1 MAYSRLLAYYLF
13 FALML
18 SQMHAS
24 SVHAQTTASPNVVRV
39 GIYVLQIGK
48 FDLSTG
54 SYTVD
59 FYLSMSCDG
68 KCNLG
73 SFEFMDGRADSI
85 ILQENTTNERFYR
98 IQGEFYE
105 NLDLQ
110 KYPFDSHNLHIE
122 IEDTTLT
129 KQYLV
134 YQPDPSNSGLDPRV
148 IIVGWNVAGW
158 NASVVD
164 HFYPPYNQTYS
175 RYIFSI
181 ALNRP
186 GLTSGFNMFLPV
198 FFVVFI
204 ALISMLLVG
213 SRLESRILL
222 TVTALLAAVFFQFT
236 LDSTLPPLG
245 YLTFADKFMIATYII
260 IVATLAISI
269 LLLKYNDKKDLI
281 KSEKIQYYTVR
292 IMPIVTILI
301 YAYTFLS
308 FR

>member
-1 MAYSRLLAYYLF
+1 MPRNRLLAYLLF
-13 FALML
+13 LTL
-18 SQMHAS
+18 LLIQVHAS
-24 SVHAQTTASPNVVRV
+24 TVHAQASTLNVVKV

-48 FDLSTG
+48 FDLSSG

-59 FYLSMSCDG
+59 FYLSMTCNG

-73 SFEFMDGRADSI
+73 SFEFMDGRADNI
-85 ILQENTTNERFYR
+85 VVIENTTNAKFYR
-98 IQGEFYE
+98 IEGTFFE

-110 KYPFDSHNLHIE
+110 KYPFDSHNLKIE

-129 KQYLV
+129 TQNLV
-134 YQPDPSNSGLDPRV
+134 YTPDPSNSGLDPRV
-148 IIVGWNVAGW
+148 IIVGWDVVGW

-175 RYIFSI
+175 RYIFSVT
-181 ALNRP
+181 LNRP
-186 GLTSGFNMFLPV
+186 GLTSGLNMFLPV

-245 YLTFADKFMIATYII
+245 YLTFADKFMIATYVI
-260 IVATLAISI
+260 IVATLAVSI
-269 LLLKYNDKKDLI
+269 LLLKYNDKKDTV
-281 KSEKIQYYTVR
+281 KAAKIQYYTVR

>member
-1 MAYSRLLAYYLF
+1 MSRSRLLVYLLF
-13 FALML
+13 FTLL
-18 SQMHAS
+18 LTQ
-24 SVHAQTTASPNVVRV
+24 VYGTTARAQAPPLNVVKV

-48 FDLSTG
+48 FDLSSG

-59 FYLSMSCDG
+59 FYLSMTCDG

-73 SFEFMDGRADSI
+73 SFEFVDGRADKI
-85 ILQENTTNERFYR
+85 DVIQNTTNAKFYR
-98 IQGEFYE
+98 IEGTFFE

-110 KYPFDSHNLHIE
+110 KYPFDSHNLKIE

-129 KQYLV
+129 NQYLV
-134 YQPDPSNSGLDPRV
+134 YKSDPSNSGLDPRV

-175 RYIFSI
+175 RYVFSVT
-181 ALNRP
+181 LNRP
-186 GLTSGFNMFLPV
+186 GLTSGLNMFLPV

-245 YLTFADKFMIATYII
+245 YLTFADKFMIATYVI
-260 IVATLAISI
+260 IVATLAIAI
-269 LLLKYNDKKDLI
+269 LLLKYNDRKDMVR
-281 KSEKIQYYTVR
+281 SEKIQYYTVR

>member
-1 MAYSRLLAYYLF
+1 MPRSQLLAYLIF
-13 FALML
+13 LTLLL
-18 SQMHAS
+18 SLQAS
-24 SVHAQTTASPNVVRV
+24 TAHAQAPTANVVKV

-48 FDLSTG
+48 FDLSSG

-59 FYLSMSCDG
+59 FYLSMTCNG

-73 SFEFMDGRADSI
+73 SFEFMDGRADNI
-85 ILQENTTNERFYR
+85 VVIQNTTNAKFYR
-98 IQGEFYE
+98 IEGTFFE

-110 KYPFDSHNLHIE
+110 KYPFDSHNLKIE

-129 KQYLV
+129 NHYLV
-134 YQPDPSNSGLDPRV
+134 YQPDQSNSGLDSRV

-175 RYIFSI
+175 RYIFSVT
-181 ALNRP
+181 LNKP
-186 GLTSGFNMFLPV
+186 GLTSGLNMFLPV

-204 ALISMLLVG
+204 SLISMLLVG

-245 YLTFADKFMIATYII
+245 YLTFADKFMIATYVI

-269 LLLKYNDKKDLI
+269 LLLKYNDRKDTV
-281 KSEKIQYYTVR
+281 KAAKIQYYTVR
-292 IMPIVTILI
+292 LMPIVTILI